1 VTAPSL
7 NLGTFKPDV
16 TRTAGILGGV
26 LKSTTVTLNCPNVY
40 SQGVSIT
47 PTVTITDAGNP
58 SNAGCPVSNSA
69 ANGSSAVV
77 SLYTANTIN
86 DYPAGRYCVSKY
98 TDAVGSYTNTIT
110 FPQITSAAYS
120 ESKTIWAG
128 LYSYPNPPTVGPV
141 TSTVT
146 LTVTYN

>member
-1 VTAPSL
+1 VTATSL
-7 NLGTFKPDV
+7 DLGTFTPTV

-40 SQGVSIT
+40 QAGVSIT

-58 SNAGCPVSNSA
+58 GNPGCAVSNSA

-86 DYPAGRYCVSKY
+86 DYPDGRYCVSKY
-98 TDAVGSYTNTIT
+98 TDQVGTYTNTIT
-110 FPQITSAAYS
+110 FPPITSSTYS
-120 ESKTIWAG
+120 ASKTIWAG
-128 LYSYPNPPTVGPV
+128 LYSYPNAPTVGPV